1 MQERVRVGILGCGNV
16 GSALVRLIHDHADV
30 IEARSG
36 VPLEVA
42 RVAVRDLTKDRG
54 LPLPASCFTDD
65 AESVVGDPDVDI
77 VVEVIGGIEPARS
90 LIVDALMAGQ
100 ARRHREQ
107 GAARD
112 ARPLAVRDRRRRGRR
127 LPVRGVGRRW
137 HPAHAPAARVARG

>member
-90 LIVDALMAGQ
+90 LIVEALMVGKPVVTANKELLGTHG
-100 ARRHREQ
+100 RV
-107 GAARD
+107 
-112 ARPLAVRDRRRRGRR
+112 AVRDRRGRGRR
-127 LPVRGVGRRW
+127 LPVRGVGR
-137 HPAHAPAARVARG
+137 AAASR